1 MAINVGQLIVQ
12 GKEQGEVRVTTT
24 SPSANLNTM
33 NVGRLVVINQTEAE
47 PVSDVPPL
55 PVDGN
60 RPIFN
65 SLIDNKESSRYILD
79 MMK

>member
-1 MAINVGQLIVQ
+1 MAINVGTLIVNNQ
-12 GKEQGEVRVTTT
+12 
-24 SPSANLNTM
+24 
-33 NVGRLVVINQTEAE
+33 VVETQTAE
-47 PVSDVPPL
+47 PIPETL
-55 PVDGN
+55 PIDEN

>member
-1 MAINVGQLIVQ
+1 MAINVGNLVVK
-12 GKEQGEVRVTTT
+12 GKEPEVRTPPPPAN
-24 SPSANLNTM
+24 PSSL
-33 NVGRLVVINQTEAE
+33 NVGKLVVINQPPE
-47 PVSDVPPL
+47 PTVSGVIERPSL
-55 PVDGN
+55 PVDDN